1 MCLPPSSLDFPRT
14 LRAAPAAKQRLDAI
28 AAAQAEAQALIAEAK
43 EKQAALVA
51 AEKAHR
57 KMLETTSA
65 EHAAALAADRQ
76 TFNEERLR
84 QENALTAREV
94 RLGEQESKVDADRE
108 ALEELHNDLQAR
120 AQAFARATEPMRVG
134 RKPA

>member
-84 QENALTAREV
+84 QENALAAREV
-94 RLGEQESKVDADRE
+94 RLGEQESKLEADRE
-108 ALEELHNDLQAR
+108 ELQALHEDLSSR
-120 AQAFARATEPMRVG
+120 AAAFEAATRPLHAS
-134 RKPA
+134 RKSV